1 MKNNEPIPIGKVLK
15 KLRMSKQ
22 MSQDDLANQS
32 SLDRGHISGLELDKH
47 EPTLSTL
54 LALAIGLD
62 IDFMDLMKIIYDD
75 YKNG

>member
-1 MKNNEPIPIGKVLK
+1 MKNNEPVHIGRVLK

-32 SLDRGHISGLELDKH
+32 SLDRGHIGSLEQDKH

-62 IDFMDLMKIIYDD
+62 IDFMDLMRLIYND